1 MDFFMI
7 KRAYTVQMTYEV
19 SDAEKQEAEQAI
31 IYFNTALK
39 LLSLASDHLNIMKTP
54 FKENT
59 DMTPESVT
67 KARAAIRRF
76 RDQSVEN
83 FNEFKKAA
91 FSCVNAMQTFSSD
104 TQTIK
109 LMKSFITGID
119 DLESKVNDFI
129 GLFDSL
135 DDKDFAKNIVTS
147 IEEIQKQCD
156 DIEEIA
162 DDRIIDHI
170 QSNILAKNWV
180 DSVSTEL
187 QTQIEKKTPLLMD
200 LFNQRQEQL
209 NEELKDRLQSS

>member
-1 MDFFMI
+1 MLADFFMI

-19 SDAEKQEAEQAI
+19 SDAEKQEAEKAI

-59 DMTPESVT
+59 DMTPDSVI

-83 FNEFKKAA
+83 FNEFKVSA
-91 FSCVNAMQTFSSD
+91 FKCVNAMQTFASD

-109 LMKSFITGID
+109 LMKSFISAID

-129 GLFDSL
+129 KLFDSL
-135 DDKDFAKNIVTS
+135 DDKEFAQNIVTS

-187 QTQIEKKTPLLMD
+187 QTKIEKKTPLIMD
-200 LFNQRQEQL
+200 LYNKRQDQL
-209 NEELKDRLQSS
+209 NEELKDRL

>member
-1 MDFFMI
+1 MI
-7 KRAYTVQMTYEV
+7 KKAYTVQMTYEV

-31 IYFNTALK
+31 IYFNASLK
-39 LLSLASDHLNIMKTP
+39 LLSLASNHLNIMKTP
-54 FKENT
+54 FKENA

-83 FNEFKKAA
+83 FNEFKKIA
-91 FSCVNAMQTFSSD
+91 FKCVNAMQTFASD

-119 DLESKVNDFI
+119 DLESNVNDFI
-129 GLFDSL
+129 GLFDNL
-135 DDKDFAKNIVTS
+135 DDKDFAKNVVIS
-147 IEEIQKQCD
+147 IEAIQKQCD
-156 DIEEIA
+156 DIEEIV

-180 DSVSTEL
+180 NSVSTEL
-187 QTQIEKKTPLLMD
+187 QTKIEKKTPLLMD

-209 NEELKDRLQSS
+209 NEELKTRLQSS